1 MRILISLFLLASFQ
15 ILATDSQ
22 TEKANQFANKHGCPM
37 DKDEK
42 LICEA
47 LMCNP
52 MGLAIAESRSECLKV
67 NRRLAVY
74 LSALPLWEDPREC
87 MSRDKDCNV
96 TGKATRGDSNESDNG
111 VVVYRDENGHFRD
124 YAGNYIF
131 PEDENNIPDC
141 NPRVEPNCECKPGGQ
156 QGGEAGDRCE
166 EPRPYNRKTSTQKS
180 KPKDTSS
187 LKNVTSKDVK
197 KIDDLIEE

>member
-141 NPRVEPNCECKPGGQ
+141 EPGLKKANKVD
-156 QGGEAGDRCE
+156 DRCE
-166 EPRPYNRKTSTQKS
+166 EPRLDNRDASTQKL
-180 KPKDTSS
+180 KPQDTSS
-187 LKNVTSKDVK
+187 LKNVTSEDIK